1 MLLLDTAT
9 AVATSDGAKHKRL
22 FTRSFSLPQYR
33 SCYFSKFN
41 YILSVPVTGEGD
53 GGRPGDLR
61 GGTVPRG
68 ELRVPRLEHDVPER
82 GAPLLLALRVINP
95 IV

>member
-1 MLLLDTAT
+1 MGQNTK
-9 AVATSDGAKHKRL
+9 G
-22 FTRSFSLPQYR
+22 FSLGPFPCLNIEAAILAN
-33 SCYFSKFN
+33 S
-41 YILSVPVTGEGD
+41 LSVPVAGEGD